1 MENITVLVLSD
12 PTDPLLGMLE
22 QLPGE
27 TTIAAG
33 NNVEAFERTAPDATV
48 IYSWS
53 ISGALL
59 ERVFAM
65 TPRVRWIHSRAAGL
79 DSVLFPVLVE
89 SPVPL
94 TNGRGVFSESL
105 GEFAVAAALYFAKDL
120 RRMIRNQEA
129 GVWEQFDIEP
139 I

>member
-65 TPRVRWIHSRAAGL
+65 TPRVRWIHSRSAGL
-79 DSVLFPVLVE
+79 DGVLCPSLVD
-89 SPVPL
+89 SSVPL

-105 GEFAVAAALYFAKDL
+105 REFCVGAALFFAKDF
-120 RRMIRNQEA
+120 RRMLRSQEA
-129 GVWEQFDIEP
+129 
-139 I
+139 